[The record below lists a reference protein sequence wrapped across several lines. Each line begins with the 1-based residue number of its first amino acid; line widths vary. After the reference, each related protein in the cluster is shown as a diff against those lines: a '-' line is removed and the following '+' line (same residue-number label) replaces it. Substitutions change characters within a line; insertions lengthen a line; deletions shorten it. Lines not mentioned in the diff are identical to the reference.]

1 MPSGVERLRR
11 SQRGFVSTTRT
22 ANVTPEESSV
32 EKSLADSD
40 ASLRTR
46 AAKAVFWTATGA
58 WGRQLAVFV
67 VFAMLARLL
76 EPADFGLVAL
86 AAVFVGFT
94 NVLAEEGMV
103 DALVQRKELERA
115 HLDAAFWTGIAFA
128 LAMTVILA
136 ALAVPIAT
144 LLNEEQLAPVLVA
157 LALAIPIGS
166 SSLVQRAL
174 LTREL
179 AFRSLTLRSLLAIT
193 VGSIFGV
200 SAALLGFGVW
210 SLVAQNVAGVTT
222 GTIVLWR
229 VTDFRPRLTFS
240 YRHCRDLLGFGSNV
254 VGFRLLIYFTR
265 RADELLIGVF
275 LGPAALGFY
284 TVGYRMLRVL
294 FQITSSLI
302 DSVSF
307 PLYSRL
313 QDKPGRLRVA
323 FFKSTSFAALISFPV
338 FLSAGVLAP
347 QVVDLFFGSKW
358 SQSIPVMQI
367 LAFFGL
373 IQVLTYLNGTTIKAL
388 GKPSWL
394 TLIVGATAILK
405 VAAFLVAVQFGLVAV
420 AVAATCVG
428 YAVAPLYYWGVKRLV
443 GTTLREYWES
453 LRVPL
458 VGSIALVATMLALLY
473 VLDVNRAMI
482 TLAVTCAGGAVTYY
496 VAVRLLAPPLANEVR
511 DLVSRG
517 LPSRGFGLPKR
528 LLSRRP

>member
-1 MPSGVERLRR
+1 MSTDGGFDDVA
-11 SQRGFVSTTRT
+11 RG
-22 ANVTPEESSV
+22 ADGKES
-32 EKSLADSD
+32 ED
-40 ASLRTR
+40 AVDLRTR
-46 AAKAVFWTATGA
+46 AAKGVFWTATGA
-58 WGRQLAVFV
+58 WGRQLGVFV
-67 VFAMLARLL
+67 VFAVLARLL

-94 NVLAEEGMV
+94 HVIAEEGMV

-115 HLDAAFWTGIAFA
+115 HLDAAFWVSLAFA

-136 ALAVPIAT
+136 ALAVPIAS
-144 LLNEEQLAPVLVA
+144 LLGEKELAPVLVA

-179 AFRSLTLRSLLAIT
+179 KFRSLTLRSLAAIT

-200 SAALLGFGVW
+200 TAALLGFGVW
-210 SLVAQNVAGVTT
+210 SLVVQNLVGVTT
-222 GTIVLWR
+222 GTLVLWR

-240 YRHCRDLLGFGSNV
+240 YAHCRQLLAFGSNV

-265 RADELLIGVF
+265 RADELLIGAF

-284 TVGYRMLRVL
+284 TIGYRMLRMLIQV
-294 FQITSSLI
+294 TSSLI
-302 DSVSF
+302 DRVSF

-323 FFKSTSFAALISFPV
+323 FYKSTSFAALLAFPV
-338 FLSAGVLAP
+338 FLAAAVLAP
-347 QVVDLFFGSKW
+347 QVVDVFFGPKW
-358 SQSIPVMQI
+358 ADSIPVMQI

-388 GKPSWL
+388 GKPGWL
-394 TLIVGATAILK
+394 VVIVGITAALK
-405 VAAFLVAVQFGLVAV
+405 VSAFLVAVQYGLVAV

-428 YAVAPLYYWGVKRLV
+428 WIVAPLYYWGVRRLV
-443 GTTLREYWES
+443 GVSLLEYLGS

-458 VGSIALVATMLALLY
+458 VGSILSAATMLAVRYLLD
-473 VLDVNRAMI
+473 DVRALVV
-482 TLAVTCAGGAVTYY
+482 LAVAGVAGAAVYY
-496 VAVRLLAPPLANEVR
+496 ATVRLLAPPLADEVR
-511 DLVSRG
+511 DLVGRG
-517 LPSRGFGLPKR
+517 LPSRGFSRPKR
-528 LLSRRP
+528 ALTRRS